1 MLGYLLSKIRTDRK
15 MSKTRL
21 SELTNINIGHLSHIE
36 KGKEFQVISFKGKF
50 QLLIFLTKFNA

>member
-15 MSKTRL
+15 TSKTRL

-36 KGKEFQVISFKGKF
+36 KGKNSKS
-50 QLLIFLTKFNA
+50 